1 MGIGEVLLVAVS
13 LSMDAFAVSVC
24 KGLAMKNVKAGKAA
38 AVGIWFG
45 VFQALMPMLGFLL
58 GDVCIGYIEAFDHWI
73 AFGLLLLIGAN
84 MIVDALR
91 GDSDAADA
99 DVSPKKMIGPALAT
113 SIDALA
119 VGVAFS
125 AVGEGGLS
133 IWVSAPVIGAVTFGL
148 SFAGVLLGG
157 VVGKRF
163 LGAAKLAGG
172 VVLIAI
178 GVKILLEHLGVLPF

>member
-13 LSMDAFAVSVC
+13 LSMDAFAVAVC
-24 KGLAMKNVKAGKAA
+24 KGLAMKSVTLRRAA
-38 AVGIWFG
+38 AVGLWFG

-58 GDVCIGYIEAFDHWI
+58 GDACIGYIEAYDHWI

-84 MIVDALR
+84 MIIDALR
-91 GDSDAADA
+91 GEADAADA

-133 IWVSAPVIGAVTFGL
+133 IWVCAPLIGAVTFAL
-148 SFAGVLLGG
+148 SCAGVLLGG
-157 VVGKRF
+157 VFGKRF
-163 LGAAKLAGG
+163 LKSAKLIGG
-172 VVLIAI
+172 VVLIGI
-178 GVKILLEHLGVLPF
+178 GGKILLEHLGIFG